1 MRSDNLRAKKAK
13 RKKTGII
20 LLLFIIVLI
29 LSAVIFVLKDLFPFR
44 PFSQVCLDGTYKR
57 KYI

>member
-1 MRSDNLRAKKAK
+1 MRSDNLRAKKSK

-29 LSAVIFVLKDLFPFR
+29 LSAVIFVLKDYSPFAR
-44 PFSQVCLDGTYKR
+44 SAKFVSM
-57 KYI
+57 